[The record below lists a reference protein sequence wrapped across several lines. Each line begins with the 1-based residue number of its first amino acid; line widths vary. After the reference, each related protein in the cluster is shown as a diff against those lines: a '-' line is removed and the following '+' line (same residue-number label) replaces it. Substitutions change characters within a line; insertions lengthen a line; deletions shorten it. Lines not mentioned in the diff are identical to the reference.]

1 MNDALDSSVQ
11 IHGLDLVVLRDLLLC
26 AGWDAIASDLLGEM
40 AARFDRPPGGGVWTL
55 VIDRAGRFKFKS
67 MRVSAGPVK
76 TQQLRRGRAFALSVE
91 DKQVLTITG
100 RLNSE
105 KDVEPILQDLQL
117 LVHGREALADRAM
130 TDADTA

>member
-1 MNDALDSSVQ
+1 MNDALNASVQ
-11 IHGLDLVVLRDLLLC
+11 IQGLDLVILRDLLLH

-40 AARFDRPPGGGVWTL
+40 AARFDRPPGGGVSTL

-100 RLNSE
+100 RLDSE
-105 KDVEPILQDLQL
+105 ADVEPILQDLQL
-117 LVHGREALADRAM
+117 LAHGREALADR
-130 TDADTA
+130 TIADEDSS